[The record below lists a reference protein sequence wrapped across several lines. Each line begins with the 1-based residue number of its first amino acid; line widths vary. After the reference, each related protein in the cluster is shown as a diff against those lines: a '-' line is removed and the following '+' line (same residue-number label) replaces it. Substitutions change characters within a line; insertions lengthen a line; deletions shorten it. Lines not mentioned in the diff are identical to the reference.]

1 VVSNV
6 QRLSVLDVS
15 PVPAGTT
22 PSQALAN
29 SVDLARLADRL
40 GYTRYWLAEH
50 HNTAGIAS
58 SSPEVMIAHIAT
70 QTERIR
76 VGSGGIMLPNH
87 SALHVAETFKVLEAL
102 HPGRIDLGLGRAP
115 GTDARTALAL
125 RRSPEV
131 LRRDTFPTQL
141 GELLAFLGDGPPEGH
156 PFHGVTAVPRDGSV
170 PELWML
176 GSSDYG
182 AQVAAQL
189 GMGFA
194 FAHHINPAMAIAAL
208 RAYRA
213 GFQPSDA
220 MAEPTPILGV
230 AAVCAE
236 TAEEAE
242 ILAATIDLVWLRI
255 GQGRTGLP
263 VPSLE
268 EALAYEYSTAEEAL
282 RRGNRNRFWI
292 GTGEQVAER
301 LDELAGI
308 TEVAEVMVMTMV
320 HDHAARRRSYEL
332 LATARGISPAPAYGG
347 ASPAG
352 V

>member
-1 VVSNV
+1 VTLRV

-15 PVPAGTT
+15 PVPSGTT
-22 PSQALAN
+22 ASQALAS
-29 SVDLARLADRL
+29 SVDLARLTDAL

-87 SALHVAETFKVLEAL
+87 SALKVAETFKVLEAL
-102 HPGRIDLGLGRAP
+102 HPGRIDLGIGRAP

-125 RRSPEV
+125 RRSPDV
-131 LRRDTFPTQL
+131 LRADTFPAQL

-156 PFHGVTAVPRDGSV
+156 PLHGVTAVPRDGAA

-213 GFQPSDA
+213 GFAASDA
-220 MAEPTPILGV
+220 LPEPAPILGV
-230 AAVCAE
+230 AVVCADTE
-236 TAEEAE
+236 EEAE
-242 ILAATIDLVWLRI
+242 RLAATVDLVWLRI
-255 GQGRTGLP
+255 GQGRNGLP

-268 EALAYEYSTAEEAL
+268 EALAYEYSPAEAAQ
-282 RRGNRNRFWI
+282 RRANRSRFWI
-292 GTGEQVAER
+292 GTGAQVAER
-301 LDELAGI
+301 LDELARI
-308 TEVAEVMVMTMV
+308 TEVPELMVMTMV
-320 HDHAARRRSYEL
+320 HDHDARRRSYEL
-332 LATARGISPAPAYGG
+332 LADAFALTPVPS
-347 ASPAG
+347 
-352 V
+352 